1 MTSPSPKGAQCIY
14 RPRWRC
20 VHWLC
25 SAAAPQSL
33 RRLNTRTSPANGRS
47 MPHRATTLGTCF
59 RGATAP
65 ATSRGV
71 AGAAVGTQGWAEVVA
86 GSVGAGA
93 SAADAGAGAGGAG
106 GGMSDEQRQRMR
118 QTMQLVFDAPPALTI
133 AETDSSVAFAADSG
147 AALLLYS
154 DGRKVTQKV
163 EGGGDVEIKGHWQG
177 NDFVVERKVSGGG

>member
-1 MTSPSPKGAQCIY
+1 MTPPSPKGAQCIY

-71 AGAAVGTQGWAEVVA
+71 AGAAVGTQGWVEVVA
-86 GSVGAGA
+86 GLVDAGG
-93 SAADAGAGAGGAG
+93 SAAGRGGG
-106 GGMSDEQRQRMR
+106 GGPRGGMSDEQRQRMR

-133 AETDSSVAFAADSG
+133 AETDSSVAFA
-147 AALLLYS
+147 
-154 DGRKVTQKV
+154 
-163 EGGGDVEIKGHWQG
+163 
-177 NDFVVERKVSGGG
+177 